1 MGEQIEVAIE
11 IGAGE
16 HFEDEID
23 ATPCGVSG
31 DVVHVVGG
39 FVIEDG
45 RRAVAFDLLATD
57 LAGRGA
63 EDDRAAGG
71 GELDGSGADSAARA
85 VDEDGLAGLKG
96 SAFEESAIGGGIG
109 DRDSCALFEAEVG
122 GEFIGVGGLDGG
134 EFGVTAGM
142 TRPARPEAEDATPGG
157 GAFDDFAADF
167 RAGDVGKRDGSAV
180 GSAADVGIDR
190 IDTDRANADKP
201 FALVCDGVGDIFVPE
216 HVRPAEFMDADG
228 FHRLREFT
236 ELPDDC
242 LTRDERLQRIIMAD
256 ELAKLRE
263 KIDALDADIVRLL
276 NERARVV
283 VEVGRV
289 KQATNEPIYAPDR
302 EKVVLEKVSQFNQGP
317 LPDRCLRA
325 VYRELMSG
333 SFALE
338 RPLRIG
344 FLGPVGTFSHQAAGV
359 KFGASVDYVPLADI
373 RSVFEEVTRGH
384 IDYGMVPVEN
394 SIHGGVIDTL
404 DAFLGSSAR
413 ICAEV
418 LITIHHNL
426 LAREPWEKITRICSK
441 PEVFTQCR
449 NWLEATAKG
458 REIAPVASTSRA
470 AEMAATEP
478 GTAAIASSIA
488 ARLHGLTTV
497 FENIEDDPN
506 NVTRF
511 WVISREPAKRTGD
524 DKTAILFT
532 TSHKPGALAEVLDV
546 FRDSGINLTDIEK
559 RPSKKVNWEYFF
571 FIDTQGH
578 ADDESM
584 KRAISEA
591 KKHCLQL
598 SVLGS
603 YPRATE
609 VL

>member
-1 MGEQIEVAIE
+1 
-11 IGAGE
+11 
-16 HFEDEID
+16 
-23 ATPCGVSG
+23 
-31 DVVHVVGG
+31 
-39 FVIEDG
+39 
-45 RRAVAFDLLATD
+45 
-57 LAGRGA
+57 
-63 EDDRAAGG
+63 
-71 GELDGSGADSAARA
+71 
-85 VDEDGLAGLKG
+85 
-96 SAFEESAIGGGIG
+96 
-109 DRDSCALFEAEVG
+109 
-122 GEFIGVGGLDGG
+122 
-134 EFGVTAGM
+134 
-142 TRPARPEAEDATPGG
+142 
-157 GAFDDFAADF
+157 
-167 RAGDVGKRDGSAV
+167 
-180 GSAADVGIDR
+180 
-190 IDTDRANADKP
+190 
-201 FALVCDGVGDIFVPE
+201 
-216 HVRPAEFMDADG
+216 MDADG